1 MCGIWALFGYDTTDV
16 TQFTCAL
23 TMAHRGPDCFRFENV
38 SEMRN
43 AKLAFHRLEVVG
55 NVGGMQVMT
64 SSTHDQLPHLTL
76 ICNGEI
82 YNCRKLKEEF
92 AFEFESTSD
101 CEVILHL
108 YDKFGAEE
116 TSKLLDGVFA
126 YVIVDTREYRVII
139 SRDTFGIRPMFYYV
153 TKDGQMG
160 VCSEVKGESEF
171 IHTSPGC
178 GEDKT
183 GLIQAFPPAHYM
195 VCDSKV
201 GSHYL
206 IGQLLK
212 CCYVTGDNNDVIKK
226 NIRTLMTNA
235 VEKRLMSYRRV
246 GSLLSGGLDSS
257 LVAAIT
263 AQKLRERGVE
273 QPIQTFSI
281 GVESSPDVIAARK
294 VAEHIKSEHHEVTFS
309 PQEGIRA
316 LEETIFALESYDVTT
331 VRASIPMYLISRYI
345 SENTD
350 TIVIMSGEGADEL
363 AQGYIYFHKQ
373 PSPQEGDIESKRLL
387 TDLYLFDVLRTDR
400 STAAHGLEVRAPF
413 LDHAFVS
420 YFLSLPASKRM
431 PQVSNGVEKHLLRSS
446 FDGTNLIPTEI
457 LWRRKEAFSDGVTS
471 KKRSWFEI
479 LQEHIDSMI
488 SDEELDKARENY
500 PFHTPR
506 TKEALFYRRTF
517 ESKFGS
523 KLSKLIPYQWLPR
536 WTGSD
541 DPSARVLAHYQNDEE

>member
-1 MCGIWALFGYDTTDV
+1 M
-16 TQFTCAL
+16 
-23 TMAHRGPDCFRFENV
+23 
-38 SEMRN
+38 
-43 AKLAFHRLEVVG
+43 
-55 NVGGMQVMT
+55 
-64 SSTHDQLPHLTL
+64 

-82 YNCRKLKEEF
+82 YNCRKVGLLKEEF

-160 VCSEVKGESEF
+160 VCSEVKG
-171 IHTSPGC
+171 
-178 GEDKT
+178 
-183 GLIQAFPPAHYM
+183 LIQAFPPAHYM
-195 VCDSKV
+195 FHSFNQTPV
-201 GSHYL
+201 HYPYQGVAL
-206 IGQLLK
+206 EQGGFTLFDWSI
-212 CCYVTGDNNDVIKK
+212 IKK

-431 PQVSNGVEKHLLRSS
+431 PQVSVDGGARVEKHLLRSS

-541 DPSARVLAHYQNDEE
+541 DPSARVLAHYQNDE

>member
-55 NVGGMQVMT
+55 NVGGMQPMRLQ
-64 SSTHDQLPHLTL
+64 QLPHLTL

-108 YDKFGAEE
+108 YDKFGAEVCD
-116 TSKLLDGVFA
+116 LLDGVFA

-178 GEDKT
+178 GGSPDIL
-183 GLIQAFPPAHYM
+183 GLRCTDPTI
-195 VCDSKV
+195 
-201 GSHYL
+201 
-206 IGQLLK
+206 
-212 CCYVTGDNNDVIKK
+212 TNNDK

-431 PQVSNGVEKHLLRSS
+431 PQVSVDGVEKHLLRSS

-541 DPSARVLAHYQNDEE
+541 DPSARVLAHYQN

>member
-1 MCGIWALFGYDTTDV
+1 
-16 TQFTCAL
+16 
-23 TMAHRGPDCFRFENV
+23 
-38 SEMRN
+38 
-43 AKLAFHRLEVVG
+43 
-55 NVGGMQVMT
+55 
-64 SSTHDQLPHLTL
+64 
-76 ICNGEI
+76 
-82 YNCRKLKEEF
+82 
-92 AFEFESTSD
+92 
-101 CEVILHL
+101 
-108 YDKFGAEE
+108 
-116 TSKLLDGVFA
+116 
-126 YVIVDTREYRVII
+126 
-139 SRDTFGIRPMFYYV
+139 MFYYV

-178 GEDKT
+178 G

-195 VCDSKV
+195 VCDVIKGGKV
-201 GSHYL
+201 SPTSPIKFHSFNQTPVHYPYQ
-206 IGQLLK
+206 G

-294 VAEHIKSEHHEVTFS
+294 VGVGNTPGYCCNMRHMGVHYDNEQLYLQVAEHIKSEHHEVTFS

-331 VRASIPMYLISRYI
+331 VRASIPMYFNHHSTQPSMYLISRYI

-431 PQVSNGVEKHLLRSS
+431 PQNGVEKHLLRSS

-479 LQEHIDSMI
+479 LQEHIDSRI
-488 SDEELDKARENY
+488 SDEQLDKARENY

-541 DPSARVLAHYQNDEE
+541 DPSAR